1 MLWVLQGQWTL
12 DSYSYVYKM
21 IKLWRSWGELG
32 DRLIDKHSGY
42 HQQPRR
48 LRKGGILSL
57 GGKRWVIH
65 ILEFFRAGEIGG
77 NLKIINVVKHRNV
90 FKGCAHLASHRKDHH
105 QRNEI
110 FAHKQ
115 QSHWRQMFLNNQP
128 ACLRIF
134 NPMAKHP
141 WNPVHEK
148 SFEWNAN
155 WSHCAA
161 EVDSTSFA

>member
-1 MLWVLQGQWTL
+1 
-12 DSYSYVYKM
+12 M
-21 IKLWRSWGELG
+21 IKLWRSWGRLG

-115 QSHWRQMFLNNQP
+115 QSHWRQMFLSNQP
-128 ACLRIF
+128 ACLCLVLLFSTQRPSTPEI
-134 NPMAKHP
+134 PSMKRALSEMQTGP
-141 WNPVHEK
+141 IVPPR
-148 SFEWNAN
+148 SIAPL
-155 WSHCAA
+155 SHKWRQ
-161 EVDSTSFA
+161 SG

>member
-1 MLWVLQGQWTL
+1 MLWLLQGQWTATA
-12 DSYSYVYKM
+12 M
-21 IKLWRSWGELG
+21 CIKWSSCGEVEADWATGWLISTLVITSSRGDWGRGGFSHLGGSDGWSTSWSSSEQEKL
-32 DRLIDKHSGY
+32 
-42 HQQPRR
+42 
-48 LRKGGILSL
+48 GGILRSSMWL
-57 GGKRWVIH
+57 N
-65 ILEFFRAGEIGG
+65 IGMY
-77 NLKIINVVKHRNV
+77 
-90 FKGCAHLASHRKDHH
+90 KGCAHLASHRKDHH

-110 FAHKQ
+110 FAHRQ

-141 WNPVHEK
+141 WNPVHGK